1 MLDNADVALQVDPLQ
16 KQRSVPVIWCRLKA
30 ETSKDDGGVCL
41 GSRLAVSSAL
51 PLLADLLPKLH
62 QGFDLRFSSMS
73 ELMPFRA
80 ESLLAS
86 APEEM

>member
-1 MLDNADVALQVDPLQ
+1 M
-16 KQRSVPVIWCRLKA
+16 ICCRLKA
-30 ETSKDDGGVCL
+30 GISKDGGGVCL

-62 QGFDLRFSSMS
+62 QGFDLRFGSMFG
-73 ELMPFRA
+73 LMPFRA

-86 APEEM
+86 ALEGT